1 MRSSL
6 IDKINVKAE
15 KLRERKEKIEFD
27 WERKIS
33 EGQANHLKKIDK
45 DDKEDYQIILNKLEE
60 EKEELLNM
68 VEILLLEVNIK
79 NI

>member
-45 DDKEDYQIILNKLEE
+45 DDKEDYQMVLNKLEE

>member
-1 MRSSL
+1 MGSSL
-6 IDKINVKAE
+6 INKINVKAE
-15 KLRERKEKIEFD
+15 NLRERKEKIEFD
-27 WERKIS
+27 WKRKVS

-45 DDKEDYQIILNKLEE
+45 DDKEDHQMVLNELEK

>member
-1 MRSSL
+1 MGSSL
-6 IDKINVKAE
+6 IDKINLKAE
-15 KLRERKEKIEFD
+15 NLRERKEKIEFD

-45 DDKEDYQIILNKLEE
+45 DDKEDHQIILNKLEE

-68 VEILLLEVNIK
+68 VKILLLEVNIK

>member
-1 MRSSL
+1 MGSSL
-6 IDKINVKAE
+6 INKINVKAE
-15 KLRERKEKIEFD
+15 NLRERKEKIEFD
-27 WERKIS
+27 WERKVS

-45 DDKEDYQIILNKLEE
+45 DDKEDHQMVLNELEK

>member
-1 MRSSL
+1 MVSSL
-6 IDKINVKAE
+6 IKKINLKAE
-15 KLRERKEKIEFD
+15 NLRERKEKIEFD

-45 DDKEDYQIILNKLEE
+45 DDKEDHQMILNELEK

>member
-45 DDKEDYQIILNKLEE
+45 DDKEDHQMVLNELEK

>member
-45 DDKEDYQIILNKLEE
+45 DDKEDYQIVLNKLEE

>member
-45 DDKEDYQIILNKLEE
+45 DDKEDYQMVLNELEK

>member
-45 DDKEDYQIILNKLEE
+45 DDKEDHEMVLNELEK

>member
-1 MRSSL
+1 M
-6 IDKINVKAE
+6 
-15 KLRERKEKIEFD
+15 
-27 WERKIS
+27 
-33 EGQANHLKKIDK
+33 
-45 DDKEDYQIILNKLEE
+45 ILNELEK

>member
-45 DDKEDYQIILNKLEE
+45 DDKEDHQMVLNKLEK